1 MSAEGVERFLDAQEP
16 IYGQVVEELR
26 RGRKT
31 GHWMWF
37 VFPQLRGLGRSPT
50 AQFYGLA
57 SADEARAYLAQ
68 PVLGQRLR
76 QCVDLVLAVDG
87 RSVHDIFGSPD
98 DLKLRSSLTLFDHV
112 AAHDPVFG
120 RALDRLFGGVR
131 DDRTLALLG
140 HRPSTPGDPP

>member
-31 GHWMWF
+31 SHWMWF
-37 VFPQLRGLGRSPT
+37 VFPQLRGLGRSPA

-57 SADEARAYLAQ
+57 SADEARAYLEQ

-87 RSVHDIFGSPD
+87 RSAHDIFGSPD

-112 AAHDPVFG
+112 APHDPVFG
-120 RALDRLFGGVR
+120 RALDRLFGGMR
-131 DDRTLALLG
+131 DDRTLVLLG

>member
-112 AAHDPVFG
+112 APHDPVFG

>member
-1 MSAEGVERFLDAQEP
+1 MSAEGVERFLDAQDP

-112 AAHDPVFG
+112 APHDPVFG

>member
-16 IYGQVVEELR
+16 ICGQVVEELR

-112 AAHDPVFG
+112 APHDPVFG